1 MQNRKLV
8 SGTGLV
14 IGFALLGCPQPAKDA
29 KDSKAQS
36 QQSGS
41 ADAEQ
46 KSEGAKPTGG
56 GNSGGGW

>member
-8 SGTGLV
+8 LGTGFVL
-14 IGFALLGCPQPAKDA
+14 GFTLLGCPQPAKDA
-29 KDSKAQS
+29 KDSKAES

-41 ADAEQ
+41 GDAAQ
-46 KSEGAKPTGG
+46 KSEGAKSTGG